1 MPLEFEM
8 DSDSRREIIKV
19 MGVGGGGGNAIN
31 RMIACGLKGVEFVAL
46 NTDGQALE
54 RSRADFRIQ
63 LGPKLTKNLGAGGRP
78 EVGEKAAEESGDDI
92 SALIKDANML
102 FVTAGMGGGTGTGA
116 APVIAQIAKEQGV
129 LTVGIVTRPFLFEGK
144 KRAKQ
149 AEEGI
154 ARLREHVDAL
164 ITIPNERLLQIVDKN
179 TTMADAFLMAD
190 EVLMQGVQGITD
202 LVKSP
207 GEISLDFSDVT
218 TVMKDGGE
226 ALMGIGQA
234 SGDKRASQAAQAAI
248 SSPLLEIP
256 INGAKRVLLNVTGG
270 INLTLTEVNEAAR
283 LITEAAD
290 PEAEIIFGQAID
302 EELNDSIRITVIAT
316 GFGPGKNREATK
328 NQQGVQAGPRQVT
341 PAGGASDIHLEPIFN
356 RETRTDSSPFRSV
369 ADMITKNADL
379 PPFLQNKNN
388 SDE

>member
-1 MPLEFEM
+1 
-8 DSDSRREIIKV
+8 
-19 MGVGGGGGNAIN
+19 
-31 RMIACGLKGVEFVAL
+31 
-46 NTDGQALE
+46 
-54 RSRADFRIQ
+54 
-63 LGPKLTKNLGAGGRP
+63 
-78 EVGEKAAEESGDDI
+78 
-92 SALIKDANML
+92 
-102 FVTAGMGGGTGTGA
+102 VTAGMGGGTGTGA

-144 KRAKQ
+144 RRAKQ

-207 GEISLDFSDVT
+207 GEINLDFSDVT

-234 SGDKRASQAAQAAI
+234 SGDKRAAQAAQAAI

-290 PEAEIIFGQAID
+290 PEADIIFGQAID
-302 EELNDSIRITVIAT
+302 EDLNDSIRITVIAT
-316 GFGPGKNREATK
+316 GFGPGKNRETGK
-328 NQQGVQAGPRQVT
+328 NQQGGQAGPRQVT
-341 PAGGASDIHLEPIFN
+341 PAGGASEIHLEPIFN
-356 RETRTDSSPFRSV
+356 RETRADNSSFRSV

-388 SDE
+388 TDE